1 MSPGSCHRGAHGKDP
16 PTPTPPPKEGE
27 VRSQLCTA
35 QGRAAERVFP
45 NGGPASLCRPRPLT
59 LCLHGATGR
68 HRPRHTRQTTRAA
81 SRRAR
86 GLAQV
91 DEMRRD
97 ETQARY
103 TSVLPPRWLLAA
115 AEKSLGRK
123 GMRTGLCVCVCT
135 YDVLALHV
143 HPPHP
148 RQEGPLGE
156 TVDLP
161 TCRVFAKTKTQ
172 DFEGN
177 PRLQRRGPG
186 GAGRPPRWAR
196 PWGGFSLSFSVAR
209 F

>member
-45 NGGPASLCRPRPLT
+45 NGGPAGLCRPRPLT

-68 HRPRHTRQTTRAA
+68 HRPRHARQTTRAA

-143 HPPHP
+143 HPPT
-148 RQEGPLGE
+148 RDRKDPL
-156 TVDLP
+156 VKLL
-161 TCRVFAKTKTQ
+161 TCRLAAFLPKPRPKTSKET
-172 DFEGN
+172 
-177 PRLQRRGPG
+177 P
-186 GAGRPPRWAR
+186 A
-196 PWGGFSLSFSVAR
+196 FSVGAPGAR
-209 F
+209 GGLRGGHGLGVASRFPSL